1 VTSVIVLSPA
11 ASSFCGNRREA
22 PATPASGR
30 RGAAHLS
37 LSPFKDKGVAA
48 RR

>member
-1 VTSVIVLSPA
+1 V
-11 ASSFCGNRREA
+11 SSFCGNRREA